1 LAELLYNFSIFL
13 YQFVIKLVSPF
24 NTKAR
29 LWLTGREDI
38 FEKLEATF
46 SGEQDTKIAWFHCA
60 SLGEFEQGR
69 PVIEAF
75 KLHFPTYKILLTFF
89 SPSGFEI
96 RKNYTG
102 ADFIFYLPA
111 DTPENAKKFIAIT
124 KPEIAY
130 FVKYEFWHNYI
141 SALQQ
146 NSIPV
151 ISFSTIFRE
160 NQIFFRFYGGF
171 HRQILKNITHF
182 FVQNKNS
189 QILLQSIDIQNVTIA
204 GDTRFDR
211 VKQIADARKNL
222 PLIEAFKQNEKLLII
237 GSCWQSDFD
246 VIAPFLQN
254 FPQKL
259 KVIIAPHEIHD
270 AEINSWKTILATKKS
285 VLRYSEIEKNNLQ
298 LTDIQRFDVLIID
311 NIGMLSS
318 LYQYSDFAW
327 IGGAYGKGLHN
338 ILEAATFGLPIFF
351 GNKKYNKFQE
361 AVQLIEEGGA
371 VVIENTSQF
380 TEKFTE
386 LYEDDILSNKV
397 GQISGIYVLNNQGAT
412 EAIID
417 YSMRNLIKNG
427 SHPSTG

>member
-1 LAELLYNFSIFL
+1 M
-13 YQFVIKLVSPF
+13 SPF
-24 NTKAR
+24 NTKAQ
-29 LWLTGREDI
+29 LWLTGRETI
-38 FEKLEATF
+38 FEKLQVTF
-46 SGEQDTKIAWFHCA
+46 SEEQNTKIAWFHCA

-89 SPSGFEI
+89 SPSGYEI
-96 RKNYTG
+96 RKNYAG

-111 DTPENAKKFIAIT
+111 DTPENAKKFIAIV

-141 SALQQ
+141 SVLHQK
-146 NSIPV
+146 SIPV

-160 NQIFFRFYGGF
+160 NQIFFQFYGGF

-182 FVQNKNS
+182 FVQNETS
-189 QILLQSIDIQNVTIA
+189 QILLQNIDIQNVTIA

-222 PLIEAFKQNEKLLII
+222 PLIEAFKQNEKLFIV
-237 GSCWQSDFD
+237 GSCWKQDFD
-246 VIAPFLQN
+246 VIAHFLQN
-254 FPQKL
+254 FSRKL
-259 KVIIAPHEIHD
+259 KIIIAPHEIHD
-270 AEINSWKTILATKKS
+270 AEINSWKTILEQRKS
-285 VLRYSEIEKNNLQ
+285 VLKYSEIGKNNLQ
-298 LTDIQRFDVLIID
+298 PSDIQRFDVLIID

-351 GNKKYNKFQE
+351 GNKNYKKFQE

-371 VVIENTSQF
+371 FVIENTNQF
-380 TEKFTE
+380 TEKITE
-386 LYEDDILSNKV
+386 LYEDDFLRKKV
-397 GQISGIYVLNNQGAT
+397 GQISGNYVLKNQGAT
-412 EAIID
+412 KAIID
-417 YSMRNLIKNG
+417 FSKRNFGKL
-427 SHPSTG
+427 

>member
-24 NTKAR
+24 NPKAQ
-29 LWLTGREDI
+29 LWLTGREGI
-38 FEKLEATF
+38 FEKLQATF
-46 SGEQDTKIAWFHCA
+46 SEEQNTKIIWFHCA

-75 KLHFPTYKILLTFF
+75 RLHFPNYKILLTFF
-89 SPSGFEI
+89 SPSGYEI
-96 RKNYTG
+96 RKNYSG

-111 DTPENAKKFIAIT
+111 DTPENAKKFIEIV

-141 SALQQ
+141 SELHLKT
-146 NSIPV
+146 IPV

-171 HRQILKNITHF
+171 HRQILQKITHF
-182 FVQNKNS
+182 FVQNETS
-189 QILLQSIDIQNVTIA
+189 QKLLQSIDIQKVTIT

-222 PLIEAFKQNEKLLII
+222 PLIEAFKQNEKLLIV
-237 GSCWQSDFD
+237 GSCWQQDFE

-254 FPQKL
+254 FSQKL
-259 KVIIAPHEIHD
+259 KIIIAPHEINST
-270 AEINSWKTILATKKS
+270 EINSWKTILGQRKS
-285 VLRYSEIEKNNLQ
+285 VLKYSEIERYDIQ
-298 LTDIQRFDVLIID
+298 LSAIQRFDVLIID

-351 GNKKYNKFQE
+351 GNKNYKKFQE

-371 VVIENTSQF
+371 FVMENTAQF
-380 TEKFTE
+380 TEKITA
-386 LYEDDILSNKV
+386 LYQDDSLSNKV
-397 GQISGIYVLNNQGAT
+397 GQISENYVLKNQGAT
-412 EAIID
+412 GAIID
-417 YSMRNLIKNG
+417 YSMRDLIKNG
-427 SHPSTG
+427 SHSSKG